1 MSLPVDRIPFNQVH
15 LTGNELKYIKQA
27 LADGHLSGDG
37 AFTLKV
43 QSLLREKTGT
53 PQALLVHSCTAALEM
68 AALLLDIKV
77 GDEILMPSYTFV
89 STANAFVLR
98 GAVPVFIDVH
108 PDTLNLDEG
117 LLEAAITKRTRAII
131 PVHYAGVG
139 CEMDAILQ
147 IAKRYD
153 LMVIED
159 AAQGMDASYKGK
171 PLGTIGDFGTLSFH
185 ATKNIVAG
193 EGGALY
199 VNNTRLRLHA
209 EILREKGTNRS
220 AHLRGEVDK
229 YTWQEVGS
237 SFLPSELNAAM
248 LLAQLEAAGDVVE
261 RRRIIWARYHA
272 AFQELAHARKARLP
286 TIPAD
291 RVHNA
296 HIYFM
301 ILANLEERDR
311 VRLALLEEGI
321 VASSHYQ
328 PLHSAPAGKKYC
340 RTHGDLP
347 VTEHA
352 ADGILRLPVY
362 PDLSEAEQTRII
374 AAVLQHV

>member
-1 MSLPVDRIPFNQVH
+1 MSAPVDRIIFNQVH
-15 LTGNELKYIKQA
+15 LTGDELKYIEQA

-37 AFTLKV
+37 PFTLKV
-43 QSLLREKTGT
+43 QALLRERTGT

-68 AALLLDIKV
+68 AALLSDIKV
-77 GDEILMPSYTFV
+77 GDEVLMPSYTFV

-98 GAVPVFIDVH
+98 GAVPVFVDVH
-108 PDTLNLDEG
+108 PDTLNIDEE
-117 LLEAAITKRTRAII
+117 LLEAAITKRTKAII

-139 CEMDAILQ
+139 CEMDTILQ
-147 IAKRYD
+147 IAKRHD

-159 AAQGMDASYKGK
+159 AAQGLDASYKGR

-193 EGGALY
+193 EGGALF
-199 VNNTRLRLHA
+199 VNNTRHRLHA

-237 SFLPSELNAAM
+237 SYLPSELNAAM
-248 LLAQLEAAGDVVE
+248 LLAQLEGAGDVVD
-261 RRRIIWARYHA
+261 RRRKIWARYHA
-272 AFQELAHARKARLP
+272 AFQGIAQAGKVRLP
-286 TIPAD
+286 TVPGD

-301 ILANLEERDR
+301 ILPNLEERER
-311 VRLALLEEGI
+311 VRLALLNEGV
-321 VASSHYQ
+321 VAYSHYQ
-328 PLHSAPAGKKYC
+328 PLHSAPAGRKYC
-340 RTHGDLP
+340 RVHGELP
-347 VTEHA
+347 VTDHA
-352 ADGILRLPVY
+352 AEGILRLPVY
-362 PDLSEAEQTRII
+362 PDLAEPELSRII
-374 AAVLQHV
+374 DAVLKYV